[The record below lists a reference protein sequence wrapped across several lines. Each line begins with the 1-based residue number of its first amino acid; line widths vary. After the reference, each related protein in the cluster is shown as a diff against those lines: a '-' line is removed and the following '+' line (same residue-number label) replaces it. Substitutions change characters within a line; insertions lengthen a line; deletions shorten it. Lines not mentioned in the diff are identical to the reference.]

1 MYSWKIIYAGFESLR
16 ELTFSTLPVLGMGVV
31 TVSSSASRTPV
42 GLGSR
47 FSAHIS
53 PLRRPSFLAFKT
65 DKSKDSTLVSPHES
79 IPLPIDA
86 PKDKKKSL
94 RRPKTKSTE
103 RLKAVS
109 TNGTSPCT
117 ADLDYN
123 EAAAKLENIYKRSPT
138 NVSVAEDSNH
148 LVQKR
153 RRMCKRIVEG
163 DEKKEKEMVNVVRN
177 HRRKTKRLTLEKRIA
192 LRKKNVDKEE
202 PMGSLSRRKDGEASY
217 NIDRLVNGYSIA
229 TDLVS
234 LDWKKMKIP
243 PVLSSSEHSLLFKL
257 MQPMKVS
264 CYFMSFPQLLS
275 ICFK

>member
-1 MYSWKIIYAGFESLR
+1 
-16 ELTFSTLPVLGMGVV
+16 MGVV

-47 FSAHIS
+47 FSTHSS

-94 RRPKTKSTE
+94 RRTKTKSTE

-109 TNGTSPCT
+109 TDGASPCT

-138 NVSVAEDSNH
+138 NASVAEDSNH

-153 RRMCKRIVEG
+153 RRMSKRIVEG

-202 PMGSLSRRKDGEASY
+202 PMGSVSRRKDGEASY
-217 NIDRLVNGYSIA
+217 NVDRLVNGYSIA

-264 CYFMSFPQLLS
+264 CYFISFPQLLS